1 MHRIIGVASNA
12 DGLGDAR
19 RVAALIVIGVAV
31 LVMYLG
37 FEVGIAGELGFPLDD
52 AWIHAVFAR
61 NFCEGRGFSFNAHEP
76 VAGSTAPLWTLL
88 MAAIYALSHEMVWG
102 TKVLGGILYLAGILL
117 VYPILQLLTGDRRT
131 AMLGA
136 TLVALLNWNAW
147 GALSGMEIPLH
158 VALSLGG
165 LWLFLRGST
174 SAWLDRSSTVLF
186 GLAALARPECL
197 SLVMAAWIIGI
208 TDGLRRLPG
217 SSDWRRLVPHVIL
230 LLVVIAPAVLFNYS
244 TLGTLVPS
252 TYSIKVG
259 SKSLI
264 AAIASGDGS
273 SIWNAVLGGPVMHV
287 PLVVLRLVF
296 TNPFP
301 LPFAIFGG
309 ARLWAGMG
317 ISALRSRVIPAA
329 FILYPAAMSVVE
341 PGAKLANRYITT
353 WLVLYCLLGAVG
365 IMAAW
370 KALAGS
376 NATARHFFCRWFASA
391 HGGGISWPRARASM
405 IAIAA
410 LAVVFQLGSAV
421 VMARRFGIE
430 VDNINSLHLAAG
442 RWIRDHTP
450 ADAVIALD
458 DIGGI
463 TYVSRRPMVDMIGL
477 VTQEVMAMR
486 RAGKSTAE
494 FLEAAR
500 PDFVATVR
508 PHVLAEAGTLYELIH
523 VQTIRD
529 NIASVNDT
537 IAVFEATWHLKLAD
551 RHP

>member
-1 MHRIIGVASNA
+1 
-12 DGLGDAR
+12 
-19 RVAALIVIGVAV
+19 
-31 LVMYLG
+31 
-37 FEVGIAGELGFPLDD
+37 
-52 AWIHAVFAR
+52 
-61 NFCEGRGFSFNAHEP
+61 
-76 VAGSTAPLWTLL
+76 
-88 MAAIYALSHEMVWG
+88 LSQEMVWG

-117 VYPILQLLTGDRRT
+117 VYPILQILTGDRRT

-165 LWLFLRGST
+165 LWFFLRGST
-174 SAWLDRSSTVLF
+174 STWLDRSSAVLL

-197 SLVMAAWIIGI
+197 SLVVAAWIIGT
-208 TDGLRRLPG
+208 TDGLRRLPRP
-217 SSDWRRLVPHVIL
+217 SDWRMMVPHVL
-230 LLVVIAPAVLFNYS
+230 LLAVVLAPAVLFNYS
-244 TLGTLVPS
+244 TLGSFVPN

-264 AAIASGDGS
+264 AAIVSGDGS
-273 SIWNAVLGGPVMHV
+273 AIWNAVMAGPLMHV
-287 PLVVLRLVF
+287 PMAVLRLVF
-296 TNPFP
+296 TNPLL

-341 PGAKLANRYITT
+341 PGAKLANRYITV

-370 KALAGS
+370 QALAGS
-376 NATARHFFCRWFASA
+376 NATLRPFFRRWFAPGD
-391 HGGGISWPRARASM
+391 GGGISWARARASM
-405 IAIAA
+405 IAIAT
-410 LAVVFQLGSAV
+410 LAVMFQLGDSV
-421 VMARRFGIE
+421 VMARRFGIQ
-430 VDNINSLHLAAG
+430 VDNINSLHLATG
-442 RWIRDHTP
+442 RWIREHT
-450 ADAVIALD
+450 AEDALIALD

-463 TYVSRRPMVDMIGL
+463 TYISRRPMVDMIGL
-477 VTQEVMAMR
+477 VTPQVTMMR
-486 RAGKSTAE
+486 RGGKSTAD
-494 FLEAAR
+494 FLMAAR

-523 VQTIRD
+523 IQAIRD

-537 IAVFEATWHLKLAD
+537 IAVFEATWHPNLAG
-551 RHP
+551 P